1 MLWQKIISIN
11 KSSKLEYVGGSYA
24 TQGPNNGAGYTVS
37 LTGLTGGIGTSPIQ
51 GDIVIIL
58 NGWGYTADG
67 NPGVLTT
74 GYTELCDLYVN
85 ATSDAN
91 LSVSWKIMGPTP
103 DTSVFVASSA
113 STATAGNVTVVHVWR
128 GINSVT
134 PIDVAT
140 TTAITVTN
148 IPPDS
153 PSITPI
159 TNGCV
164 ILSCGLLAAN
174 SSTAST
180 LSTPTGMSN
189 GVTAS
194 INAPSHSPSAGI
206 ASYSGWLSGAY
217 DPAAWSASA
226 IPSGSSS
233 AAATI
238 VLRPD

>member
-1 MLWQKIISIN
+1 MLWQKLISIN
-11 KSSKLEYVGGSYA
+11 KNSTLEYVGGTYA
-24 TQGPNNGAGYTVS
+24 TQGPNSGAGYTVS
-37 LTGLTGGIGTSPIQ
+37 LTGLTGGIGTAPIQ

-58 NGWGYTADG
+58 NGWGYTADD
-67 NPGVLTT
+67 NPGVLTA

-103 DTSVFVASSA
+103 DTDANVKSSP
-113 STATAGNVTVVHVWR
+113 SSNTAGNVTVVHVWR
-128 GINSVT
+128 GVNPVT

-140 TTAITVTN
+140 TTTTATN
-148 IPPDS
+148 ISPDS

-159 TNGCV
+159 TSGCV
-164 ILSCGLLAAN
+164 ILSCGLLAAS

-194 INAPSHSPSAGI
+194 INAPNHSPSAGV

-226 IPSGSSS
+226 IPTGSSS

-238 VLRPD
+238 VLRPA